1 MQRPDPV
8 SKKHSVRS
16 SPKTKSR
23 RTIMHVIKAHASR
36 EKIGT
41 RTVTY
46 PSILPNHYTTMPRPR
61 SDTNPNSSPSRRQQH
76 HPSVR
81 ALDAETVEEIAA
93 AAVSRGGSDDLVRD
107 QLLHATVRR
116 SHNPV
121 PVVANGGEGG
131 HAAHVQQ
138 SGAVPIA
145 SARE

>member
-1 MQRPDPV
+1 
-8 SKKHSVRS
+8 
-16 SPKTKSR
+16 
-23 RTIMHVIKAHASR
+23 
-36 EKIGT
+36 
-41 RTVTY
+41 
-46 PSILPNHYTTMPRPR
+46 MPRPR
-61 SDTNPNSSPSRRQQH
+61 SDTNPNSSPTRRQQH

-121 PVVANGGEGG
+121 AVVAAAGEEGG
-131 HAAHVQQ
+131 HAMHVQQ

-145 SARE
+145 SARK

>member
-1 MQRPDPV
+1 
-8 SKKHSVRS
+8 
-16 SPKTKSR
+16 
-23 RTIMHVIKAHASR
+23 
-36 EKIGT
+36 
-41 RTVTY
+41 
-46 PSILPNHYTTMPRPR
+46 MPRPR

-121 PVVANGGEGG
+121 PVVVGSGEGD
-131 HAAHVQQ
+131 HAPHVQQ

-145 SARE
+145 SARESNCSAVVSRYVPCFKNSGIPL

>member
-1 MQRPDPV
+1 
-8 SKKHSVRS
+8 
-16 SPKTKSR
+16 
-23 RTIMHVIKAHASR
+23 
-36 EKIGT
+36 
-41 RTVTY
+41 
-46 PSILPNHYTTMPRPR
+46 MPRPR
-61 SDTNPNSSPSRRQQH
+61 SDTNPNSSPTRRQQH

-121 PVVANGGEGG
+121 SVVAAGGEGD
-131 HAAHVQQ
+131 HAMHVQQ

-145 SARE
+145 SARK